1 MSDNL
6 RHDGVASIL
15 LAMTLGHLLP
25 PSVHQLALKTV
36 NGARSAYVCFLF
48 QRSFFHS
55 YSDRRTGARD
65 RREGKEE
72 DEEEEALKCKITI
85 KVRLK
90 GHLWAPGHDNKYCW
104 CRSVKYCCCTWQKS
118 TEVNWQLT
126 RY

>member
-55 YSDRRTGARD
+55 YSDRRTGAQG
-65 RREGKEE
+65 RREGEEE
-72 DEEEEALKCKITI
+72 DEEEEEALKCKITI

-90 GHLWAPGHDNKYCW
+90 GHLWASGQDTTAGADL
-104 CRSVKYCCCTWQKS
+104 CCCTWQKS